1 MIAIIYD
8 NEAVRQAT
16 KSLLRSLGH
25 RVATFATAEEFLIS
39 DQLQETSCLITDVQ
53 MPGISGI
60 ELLEHLKAD
69 GYRFPVMVITA
80 FPNDHI
86 RDRAMQVGASC
97 FLTKPFSHESF
108 TECLERALTSLSK
121 PLHN

>member
-1 MIAIIYD
+1 M
-8 NEAVRQAT
+8 
-16 KSLLRSLGH
+16 
-25 RVATFATAEEFLIS
+25 TA
-39 DQLQETSCLITDVQ
+39 
-53 MPGISGI
+53 I
-60 ELLEHLKAD
+60 ELARLIAPIIRQRDNAEHLKAD